1 MSKLVEKIKLKRKTL
16 QIYGTLEKYEAFSRW
31 KGASASLYSDD
42 YDRYND
48 TVQERHQRNIK
59 DIKQLIEALQKKV
72 ITPDMLEF
80 NTSNTFYPSYILNHH
95 CNHFSKLVSKLA
107 EDEIALRP
115 HMKKYAQFKE
125 IGAIFEKI
133 VNVDFKK

>member
-48 TVQERHQRNIK
+48 TV
-59 DIKQLIEALQKKV
+59 
-72 ITPDMLEF
+72 
-80 NTSNTFYPSYILNHH
+80 
-95 CNHFSKLVSKLA
+95 
-107 EDEIALRP
+107 
-115 HMKKYAQFKE
+115 
-125 IGAIFEKI
+125 
-133 VNVDFKK
+133 